1 MNDSG
6 FVLMHRSLLGHP
18 AFRDDGE
25 AMAFMWMIAKASWR
39 PTRVRYK
46 GRPVDLARGEL
57 CVSHR
62 DMANA
67 LGRDRSWVERLWK
80 RLKSETMIETR
91 VETAATVINI
101 RNYDVYQ
108 AIAGFDETPAETPR
122 KTRRETGARQAR
134 DTEQQGNQ
142 GNKEQD
148 GSYEPSPRKRAERL
162 PEGWTPE
169 RLDRSTAAG
178 EIVQRRGAEWAR
190 VTFETFDNYWR
201 AKSGKDATK
210 LDWQATWK
218 NWVIAQDKRDGNGT
232 ARNGSHPRN
241 GGSGN
246 GFIDAINEA
255 KASDWGSKNPH

>member
-1 MNDSG
+1 MSAG
-6 FVLMHRSLLGHP
+6 FYLMHRGWQDHP
-18 AFRDDGE
+18 VFRGE
-25 AMAFMWMIAKASWR
+25 AFSRRDAFVWMIEEAAYRDRRAS
-39 PTRVRYK
+39 TAQ
-46 GRPVDLARGEL
+46 GEIALARGQF
-57 CVSHR
+57 SHSLR
-62 DMANA
+62 FMARA
-67 LGRDRSWVERLWK
+67 WK
-80 RLKSETMIETR
+80 WDEAKVRRFI
-91 VETAATVINI
+91 AAMSRAEIIDATTDAGQTVINI
-101 RNYDVYQ
+101 RNYAKYQ
-108 AIAGFDETPAETPR
+108 AMGTVPDAAPDARATQ
-122 KTRRETGARQAR
+122 RRRSGDANKKE
-134 DTEQQGNQ
+134 GNQ
-142 GNKEQD
+142 GKEVIED
-148 GSYEPSPRKRAERL
+148 ANASSPRKRAERL

-190 VTFETFDNYWR
+190 VTFETFENYWR